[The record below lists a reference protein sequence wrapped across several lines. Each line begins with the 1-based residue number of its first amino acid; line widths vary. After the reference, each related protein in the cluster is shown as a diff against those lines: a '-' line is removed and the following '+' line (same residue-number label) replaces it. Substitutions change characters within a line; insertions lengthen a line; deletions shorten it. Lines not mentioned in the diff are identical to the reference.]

1 MNKNV
6 KKLIKIFNIFF
17 KCTVSLPSFHP
28 KFRKPKYLLFFFF
41 SQHPP
46 LQPQPWTL
54 KHVTTP
60 LPPQRPRSHGHEPE
74 EDTSRAAQ
82 PLDLWELNW
91 PAGGDGAI
99 WDTVILTGWNPSVP
113 GRWDRTNC
121 ALSYETARPVGTG
134 TIRIRHQTVGP
145 IHAPEQGELPSRTI

>member
-6 KKLIKIFNIFF
+6 KKFIKIFNIFF

-41 SQHPP
+41 SAPTAATAALDPEARDYTTASPHPA
-46 LQPQPWTL
+46 
-54 KHVTTP
+54 V
-60 LPPQRPRSHGHEPE
+60 QRPRSHGHEPE

-99 WDTVILTGWNPSVP
+99 
-113 GRWDRTNC
+113 
-121 ALSYETARPVGTG
+121 
-134 TIRIRHQTVGP
+134 
-145 IHAPEQGELPSRTI
+145 